1 MNKMLFMNAGMGIV
15 NTVANFKCEE
25 VVDCTAVDG
34 FSNPNAELMAEI
46 KKEEEERVRN
56 EQKNAAKIQLQE
68 DSYRQ
73 EKEKIT
79 LRKKRA
85 EEAAY
90 AKKLKA
96 RTEENEK
103 FAAGGILIEEHQ
115 ENLKKIEDDYNKEI
129 SKADEEYRLAYNK
142 LKQMNPE
149 GYRRVDW

>member
-1 MNKMLFMNAGMGIV
+1 MNKEFFMNAGLGIV
-15 NTVANFKCEE
+15 NTVANLKCAA
-25 VVDCTAVDG
+25 VDDCSNVDG

-46 KKEEEERVRN
+46 QKEEEDRIRS

-68 DSYRQ
+68 DKYKQ
-73 EKEKIT
+73 DKEKLL

-85 EEAAY
+85 EEAAE

-96 RTEENEK
+96 RTAENEK
-103 FAAGGILIEEHQ
+103 FANGGISIEDHQ
-115 ENLKKIEDDYNKEI
+115 KNLKDIETEYEREI
-129 SKADEEYRLAYNK
+129 NKADDEYRTAYTK